1 MKKDF
6 VTIKILINGF
16 VFKAIKQKLK
26 NTTKINVKKIFQA
39 KLAALPVNL
48 KRIASTLSSL
58 KLYPLI
64 SITIF

>member
-6 VTIKILINGF
+6 VTIKILINDF

-26 NTTKINVKKIFQA
+26 NMTKINVKKIFQA
-39 KLAALPVNL
+39 ELAALAVNL